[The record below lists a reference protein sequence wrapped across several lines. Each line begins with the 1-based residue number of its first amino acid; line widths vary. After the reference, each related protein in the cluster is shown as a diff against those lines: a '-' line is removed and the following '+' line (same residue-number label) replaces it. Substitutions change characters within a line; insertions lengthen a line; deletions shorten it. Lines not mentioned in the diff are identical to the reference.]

1 LAHEPPIR
9 YIFVSLFSN
18 CLITGHPLFILYSLL
33 LCLGFV
39 LLLPYFLV
47 QALRHGKYLVSLFE
61 RTGRLPLE
69 LHQGTKGAIWIHAV
83 SVGESNAVAPLVSQL
98 SARAV
103 SRKIFISTTTLTGQ
117 QNARER
123 ITGANGF
130 FYYPFDW
137 SWNVRRSLRHIQPAL
152 VCLAETELWPNFIH
166 EAHRQGIKLVVVNGR
181 ISEKSFMWY
190 GRVKGFLHRFLPE
203 IDLFLMQTEEDAE
216 RIRRL
221 GAPAERVRVCG
232 NLKYDIQL
240 SGKSEEGQNLIRERF
255 LGHDGSALWIAG
267 STAEGEE
274 ELVLKAF
281 AEVKARIP
289 AARLILA
296 PRRPERFDMVANLMA
311 KWNFSIVR
319 RSQLEAAEGRHR
331 DILLLDSVGELAA
344 LYSLAKVAFVGGSL
358 VKKGGHNILEPA
370 AAGVAVLFG
379 PYMSNFQKMAED
391 FLIHKA
397 ALQVRNAGELASA
410 TITLLEDTAQGRA
423 LGERGR
429 ALVAKSSGATA
440 HTVEMI
446 MKLL

>member
-1 LAHEPPIR
+1 M
-9 YIFVSLFSN
+9 F
-18 CLITGHPLFILYSLL
+18 TLYSIL

-47 QALRHGKYLVSLFE
+47 QALRHGKYLVSLVE
-61 RTGRLPLE
+61 RSGRLPQE
-69 LHQGTKGAIWIHAV
+69 LYQGARGAIWIHAV
-83 SVGESNAVAPLVSQL
+83 SVGESNAVVPLVSQL
-98 SARAV
+98 RAEAG
-103 SRKIFISTTTLTGQ
+103 SRRIFISTTTLTGQ

-123 ITGANGF
+123 IKGADGF

-137 SWNVRRSLRHIQPAL
+137 RWNVRRSLGHIQPAL

-181 ISEKSFMWY
+181 ISENSFRWY
-190 GRVKGFLHRFLPE
+190 GRVKGFLRRFLPE

-221 GAPAERVRVCG
+221 GAPAENVLVCG
-232 NLKYDIQL
+232 NLKYDIEPG
-240 SGKSEEGQNLIRERF
+240 GKSDDDQELIRERF
-255 LGHDGSALWIAG
+255 LGQDGAALWIAG

-296 PRRPERFDMVANLMA
+296 PRRPERFDAVANLMS
-311 KWNFSIVR
+311 KGNFSIAR
-319 RSQLEAAEGRHR
+319 RSQLEVADGRSC

-379 PYMSNFQKMAED
+379 PYMSNFRKMAED

-397 ALQVRNAGELASA
+397 ALQVRNADELASA
-410 TITLLEDTAQGRA
+410 IVTLLGDTAQGRA
-423 LGERGR
+423 IGERGR
-429 ALVAKSSGATA
+429 AVVAESSGATA
-440 HTVEMI
+440 LTVQMI

>member
-1 LAHEPPIR
+1 M
-9 YIFVSLFSN
+9 F
-18 CLITGHPLFILYSLL
+18 TLYSIL

-47 QALRHGKYLVSLFE
+47 QAMRHGKYVVSLIE
-61 RTGRLPLE
+61 RTGRLPRE
-69 LHQGTKGAIWIHAV
+69 LHQGSKGAIWIHAV
-83 SVGESNAVAPLVSQL
+83 SVGESNAIAPLVSQL
-98 SARAV
+98 RARAV
-103 SRKIFISTTTLTGQ
+103 TRKIFISTTTLTGQ

-123 ITGANGF
+123 ISGASGF

-137 SWNVRRSLRHIQPAL
+137 RRNVRRSLGYIQPAL

-166 EAHRQGIKLVVVNGR
+166 EAHGQGIKLVVVNGR
-181 ISEKSFMWY
+181 ISEKSFHWY
-190 GRVKGFLHRFLPE
+190 GQIKGFLRRFLPE

-216 RIRRL
+216 RIRTL
-221 GAPAERVRVCG
+221 GAPPEKVGVCG

-240 SGKSEEGQNLIRERF
+240 CGKSEEGQNLVRERF
-255 LGHDGSALWIAG
+255 LGQDGSSLWIAG

-274 ELVLKAF
+274 ELVLRAF

-296 PRRPERFDMVANLMA
+296 PRRPERFDTVANLVG
-311 KWNFSIVR
+311 KFSFSVVR
-319 RSQLEAAEGRHR
+319 RSQLEGGEGRHR

-391 FLIHKA
+391 FLSHKA
-397 ALQVRNAGELASA
+397 ALQVENADELASA
-410 TITLLEDTAQGRA
+410 TITLLEDAAQGRVI
-423 LGERGR
+423 GERGR

-440 HTVEMI
+440 RTVEMI